1 MFTRILTTEPRL
13 PVQCERIPSLFG
25 DEIVRITTQTSGGT
39 VSHDYHVER
48 RPAEPGLP
56 WSVILRYGTE
66 EYLVGVMPDGLTAC
80 TCLDYEM
87 EAGRMG
93 VPCKHAASAIRLGL
107 IPDPTQPLPQLPQ
120 PKPENLPHGHENRI
134 PGPAERVRIERQ
146 ARADAE
152 ARREV
157 ERAARIAAER
167 AERRRR
173 QDAEDAEHERS
184 GEPLAR
190 ERI

>member
-1 MFTRILTTEPRL
+1 MFTRILTAEPRL
-13 PVQCERIPSLFG
+13 PVQCEPIPSLFG
-25 DEIVRITTQTSGGT
+25 DEIIRITTQTTGGQ

-56 WSVILRYGTE
+56 WSVILRYERE
-66 EYLVGVMPDGLTAC
+66 EYLVGVMPDGLCAC

-87 EAGRMG
+87 EAGRVG
-93 VPCKHAASAIRLGL
+93 VPCKHVASAIRLGL
-107 IPDPTQPLPQLPQ
+107 IPDPTKELPPLL
-120 PKPENLPHGHENRI
+120 PKPENLPHGDENRI
-134 PGPAERVRIERQ
+134 PGPAERIRIERQ

-152 ARREV
+152 ARREA

-173 QDAEDAEHERS
+173 QDAEDAERERS